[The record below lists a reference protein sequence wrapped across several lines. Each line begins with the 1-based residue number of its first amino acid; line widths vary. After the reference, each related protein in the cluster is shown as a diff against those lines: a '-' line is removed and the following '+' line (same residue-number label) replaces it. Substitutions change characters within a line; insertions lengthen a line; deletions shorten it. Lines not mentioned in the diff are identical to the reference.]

1 MTASAVG
8 IRDSS
13 ADLCASGLAK
23 CSALDVSW
31 RHPRRAFGFLKSA
44 WRLAVDR
51 AVILAGARLFH
62 TRFLLLIRFAR
73 TGNGN
78 AHTPPQRLRDRFPR
92 RALHLLAGQ
101 CRRPGLAVH
110 LGAYRPA
117 HFGPGLT
124 PFLAQA

>member
-1 MTASAVG
+1 MPGPASSPLH
-8 IRDSS
+8 IWQ
-13 ADLCASGLAK
+13 K

-78 AHTPPQRLRDRFPR
+78 ETTPLQRLRDRFPR
-92 RALHLLAGQ
+92 CPLHLVGRQ
-101 CRRPGLAVH
+101 WRRAGLAVDS
-110 LGAYRPA
+110 GGIGRE
-117 HFGPGLT
+117 
-124 PFLAQA
+124 